1 MLPLLHILIL
11 KVKMKIKSFEMRVK
25 SLNIEM
31 IFSFKCSLQKTYL
44 KAPRTIIKKVRGDL
58 LKWR

>member
-1 MLPLLHILIL
+1 
-11 KVKMKIKSFEMRVK
+11 MRVK
-25 SLNIEM
+25 SLNIEV

-58 LKWR
+58 LK